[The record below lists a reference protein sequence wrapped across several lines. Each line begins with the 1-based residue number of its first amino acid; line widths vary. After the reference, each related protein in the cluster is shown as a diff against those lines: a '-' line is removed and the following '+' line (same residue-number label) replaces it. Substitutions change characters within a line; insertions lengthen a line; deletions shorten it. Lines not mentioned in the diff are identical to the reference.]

1 LCSNNKKKSRTAV
14 KDVTDVQFPHVPSKE
29 GDRHLLNEYLQAF
42 PWQRDKKQQQGMQLR
57 RVIVVTH
64 MSATTENSVE
74 LVDSVDKTDMNSVKI

>member
-1 LCSNNKKKSRTAV
+1 M
-14 KDVTDVQFPHVPSKE
+14 
-29 GDRHLLNEYLQAF
+29 NEYLQAF